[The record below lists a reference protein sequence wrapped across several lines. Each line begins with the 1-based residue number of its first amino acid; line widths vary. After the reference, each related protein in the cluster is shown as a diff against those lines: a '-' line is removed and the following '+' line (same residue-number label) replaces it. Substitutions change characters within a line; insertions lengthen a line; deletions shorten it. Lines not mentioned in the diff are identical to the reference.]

1 MRMVLFLCILVPQL
15 VAAQVHPPL
24 DPFSEALLAAFHT
37 GDARQFEQLLSTT
50 ADHALVVKA
59 VEDAAPTDWMDS
71 LQAKPHPGKVKF
83 RAACLELR
91 AFGEQR
97 GIVWDNMS
105 ALHPE
110 KLTTVMR
117 EASDGSERLLQATE
131 FRFPFESDGRWFAI
145 RVDFLLNTG
154 KDWKIGNDALWLEA
168 YIEAV
173 DGPGFW
179 ARMAL

>member
-1 MRMVLFLCILVPQL
+1 
-15 VAAQVHPPL
+15 
-24 DPFSEALLAAFHT
+24 
-37 GDARQFEQLLSTT
+37 
-50 ADHALVVKA
+50 
-59 VEDAAPTDWMDS
+59 MDS

-83 RAACLELR
+83 RAACLALR

-110 KLTTVMR
+110 ELTTVMR
-117 EASDGSERLLQATE
+117 EASDGTERLLQATE
-131 FRFPFESDGRWFAI
+131 FRFPFRSDGRLFAI

-179 ARMAL
+179 TRMAL